1 MRRRFG
7 GVILA
12 LVCTLAPLRGWAQNQ
27 EREQEPVRVKADSL
41 TYDEQRN
48 TVTAIGDVVVTKGE
62 TTVTADTVGVN
73 RTTSEVEARGNVV
86 VKDPRGQIEAEALRL
101 EMQDETGE
109 ITNGTVHLP
118 RNQYILTGKTLQKS
132 YGQTYHIENG
142 AFTTCLCDDFRKADW
157 SISGETIDVT
167 LHGKG
172 EVHNGGFRVRL
183 TLLLELA

>member
-1 MRRRFG
+1 MRRRLG

-12 LVCTLAPLRGWAQNQ
+12 LVCILGPPRGWAQNR

-41 TYDEQRN
+41 NYDEQRN
-48 TVTAIGDVVVTKGE
+48 TVTATGDVVVTKGE

-101 EMQDETGE
+101 EMEDETGE

-118 RNQYILTGKTLQKS
+118 RNQYIFNMSSKPLAVGLWRLVVKLN
-132 YGQTYHIENG
+132 NG
-142 AFTTCLCDDFRKADW
+142 TT
-157 SISGETIDVT
+157 ETIVIV
-167 LHGKG
+167 L
-172 EVHNGGFRVRL
+172 R
-183 TLLLELA
+183 